1 MVKLKRLKIDQFRNV
16 TPGTEL
22 RFRDTF
28 NVLLGKNGTGKTTL
42 LNLIVSVLSWNFE
55 PLLGIPFS
63 VEYDLEAPEA
73 RATVQLR
80 NTLVGGGAPLGSRLI
95 AEAQGI
101 IPEARGILEGAL
113 LASSER
119 YESSGEIILSGQSL
133 HQEQV
138 LKFVGSNLSL
148 CRPDGTVVTEW
159 SSSVPIVG
167 VSTMWNIARILV
179 FQEKTLRH
187 TAVMGSA
194 LIRVTGDNLGVL
206 RRFDESLEYLNCI
219 TQSEKAFDARATGE
233 KRLYSVGF
241 HGGASQAIAKRIG
254 QQLMLDPDVDEI
266 SMGTEPEGTE
276 FLERVI
282 QLLGFK
288 SAKLR
293 LQRTAR
299 KTEPQEII
307 DFGNM
312 RFDFTKRDRSI
323 INHTQLSY
331 GQKRLLSFYYYLA
344 CSPACVVADELVNGM
359 HHEWIEACLNDLGER
374 QSFLTSQN
382 PLLLDYL
389 GFESVDEVRSSFVLC
404 LSELQGDREILRWE
418 NMTAE
423 DAEGFFGAYQVGIQ
437 HVSEILRTR
446 GLW

>member
-22 RFRDTF
+22 RFRDSF

-42 LNLIVSVLSWNFE
+42 LNLIVSILSWNFS
-55 PLLGIPFS
+55 PLLRAPFS
-63 VEYDLEAPEA
+63 IEYDLEAPGA
-73 RATVQLR
+73 RATIRLR
-80 NTLVGGGAPLGSRLI
+80 NRLAGGTTPPDPGLTPDMRGLFEEGLR
-95 AEAQGI
+95 
-101 IPEARGILEGAL
+101 AR
-113 LASSER
+113 SER
-119 YESSGEIILSGQSL
+119 YETSGEIILSGQRL
-133 HQEQV
+133 PHERA
-138 LKFVGSNLSL
+138 LKFDGSKLTLCELDGSLIDEWISSAPIAGAQMMWSVVQLMMFQLPEKASEYRGVTLTLALLAGYNLL
-148 CRPDGTVVTEW
+148 
-159 SSSVPIVG
+159 
-167 VSTMWNIARILV
+167 LL
-179 FQEKTLRH
+179 Q
-187 TAVMGSA
+187 
-194 LIRVTGDNLGVL
+194 
-206 RRFDESLEYLNCI
+206 RFDESLEYLNEI
-219 TQSEKAFDARATGE
+219 THSEQSCSAHSLENKGQYAVSFRDGSPASFATRIQQQIQEAPDTDELRVETGT
-233 KRLYSVGF
+233 S
-241 HGGASQAIAKRIG
+241 GA
-254 QQLMLDPDVDEI
+254 
-266 SMGTEPEGTE
+266 E

-288 SAKLR
+288 SAKIR

-299 KTEPQEII
+299 RTEPQGMEII

-312 RFDFTKRDRSI
+312 RFDFTKSDRSI
-323 INHTQLSY
+323 INHTLLSY

-344 CSPACVVADELVNGM
+344 CNPTCVVADELVNGM

-389 GFESVDEVRSSFVLC
+389 GFESADEVRSSFVLC
-404 LSELQGDREILRWE
+404 RSEQQGEREILRWE

-423 DAEGFFGAYQVGIQ
+423 DAEGFFSAYQVGIQ

>member
-22 RFRDTF
+22 RCRDTF

-55 PLLGIPFS
+55 PLLRIPFS
-63 VEYDLEAPEA
+63 VEYDLEAPDT
-73 RATVQLR
+73 RATVRLR
-80 NTLVGGGAPLGSRLI
+80 NTLVGGEAPLDPELT
-95 AEAQGI
+95 AQAQGLF
-101 IPEARGILEGAL
+101 ESAL
-113 LASSER
+113 LTSSER
-119 YESSGEIILSGQSL
+119 YEASGEVILNGQGL
-133 HQEQV
+133 DQEQV
-138 LKFVGSNLSL
+138 FKFVGSNLSL
-148 CRPDGTVVTEW
+148 HRSDGSLVAEW
-159 SSSVPIVG
+159 SSSVPVLG
-167 VSTMWNIARILV
+167 TSTMWNIGASMLLQRPGQGARPGV
-179 FQEKTLRH
+179 V
-187 TAVMGSA
+187 ADA
-194 LIRVTGDNLGVL
+194 LIRVTRHNLPRL
-206 RRFDESLEYLNCI
+206 RRFDESLEYLHRI
-219 TQSEKAFDARATGE
+219 TQSERTFTAVALEDQGLHYAVR
-233 KRLYSVGF
+233 F
-241 HGGASQAIAKRIG
+241 HGEGYPEMAMRIR
-254 QQLMLDPDVDEI
+254 QQLQQTPDADEVSI
-266 SMGTEPEGTE
+266 GTVSEGTE

-282 QLLGFK
+282 RLLGFK

-299 KTEPQEII
+299 RTEPQEII

-312 RFDFTKRDRSI
+312 RFDFTKHDRSI

-344 CSPACVVADELVNGM
+344 CSPTCVVADELVNGM
-359 HHEWIEACLNDLGER
+359 HHEWIDACLTDLGER
-374 QSFLTSQN
+374 QAFLTSQN

-389 GFESVDEVRSSFVLC
+389 GFESVNEVRSSFVLC
-404 LSELQGDREILRWE
+404 RSELQGEREFLRWE

-423 DAEGFFGAYQVGIQ
+423 DAEGFFDAYQVGIQ